1 MDAKPY
7 NEANTC
13 IPHAKLIV
21 NFLQRYHSLDTIN
34 VNTIWIENS
43 LSSFFVAVYDTY
55 HKFITHIFL
64 AVRLFDCLFM
74 LLHSTCS

>member
-7 NEANTC
+7 NEANTG

-55 HKFITHIFL
+55 LTLITHIFL

-74 LLHSTCS
+74 LFHSTCS

>member
-7 NEANTC
+7 NEANTG
-13 IPHAKLIV
+13 IPHAKLII
-21 NFLQRYHSLDTIN
+21 NLLQRYHSLETIN

-55 HKFITHIFL
+55 HTLITHIFL

-74 LLHSTCS
+74 FFHSTCS